1 MTTGRRGL
9 LVRLRTALR
18 DHRTVVVYVVCWLA
32 AAALLATLISS
43 R

>member
-1 MTTGRRGL
+1 MRSGRGSP

-32 AAALLATLISS
+32 AAALLATLIS